1 MYDISRED
9 VVFKTQDGDPR
20 IIRFTSPFRSGCP
33 EVDSARALLFHAKG
47 TGNPVIFVHGLARR
61 GLSPQIF
68 YLRKLSSHGITTLM
82 PILPFH
88 EDRVSPEH
96 KYADTFLNGPLEVM
110 ERKFFQ
116 AVSDVLTCVDYH
128 ERAGHSQVDI
138 MGISSGRMIATIAI
152 AHDPRIRKGVLII
165 TGGNLEIVSWKSIAM
180 RIYRTKNR
188 GRKSQEFER
197 SMKIRNDFEECARSF
212 NSVQD
217 LANIPTF
224 FRYDPSLFAK
234 LIRREKLIMFNA
246 LFDPFIPH
254 ESADDLW
261 HRFGE
266 PKRHLLP
273 SVHLSAHIL
282 FKRYIFR
289 KSLDFLMKV

>member
-9 VVFKTQDGDPR
+9 VVFKTQDGDPQ
-20 IIRFTSPFRSGCP
+20 IIRFTSPFLSGYP
-33 EVDSARALLFHAKG
+33 EVDRARALLFIAKG
-47 TGNPVIFVHGLARR
+47 TEKPVVFVHGLARR
-61 GLSPQIF
+61 GISPQKF
-68 YLRKLSSHGITTLM
+68 YPMKLSSHGITALM

-88 EDRVSPEH
+88 EDRVSTEH
-96 KYADTFLNGPLEVM
+96 EYADTFLNGPLEVM

-116 AVSDVLTCVDYH
+116 AVSDVLTCVDYL
-128 ERAGHSQVDI
+128 EKAGHSQVDI
-138 MGISSGRMIATIAI
+138 MGISSGGMIATIAMAI
-152 AHDPRIRKGVLII
+152 DPRIRKGVLII
-165 TGGNLEIVSWKSIAM
+165 TGGNLEIISWKSIAM

-188 GRKSQEFER
+188 GKKSREFER
-197 SMKIRNDFEECARSF
+197 SMKIRKEFEVCARSF

-234 LIRREKLIMFNA
+234 LISRERLIMFNA
-246 LFDPFIPH
+246 LFDPFIPR

-261 HRFGE
+261 RRFGE

-273 SVHLSAHIL
+273 SGHLSAHIL

-289 KSLDFLMKV
+289 KSLDFLMKA